1 MGMELGAFYGGEAVS
16 GKEGGRK
23 GDEVWGQDSGEGKD
37 GRDRGAY
44 LANPEIGQILLQ
56 TVSSPRPLTASQRIN
71 GRIS

>member
-56 TVSSPRPLTASQRIN
+56 TVS
-71 GRIS
+71 GRGGVSGAVRDWGAG